1 MEDGKVEDRGEG
13 GGMDGSG
20 TDGWGS
26 MDSGMMGDRWVG
38 TEVRQEVMSPQVWR
52 GQLKSHVRAWNVQG
66 GQ

>member
-1 MEDGKVEDRGEG
+1 
-13 GGMDGSG
+13 MDGSG
-20 TDGWGS
+20 TDGWGW
-26 MDSGMMGDRWVG
+26 MDKGMMRDKWVG